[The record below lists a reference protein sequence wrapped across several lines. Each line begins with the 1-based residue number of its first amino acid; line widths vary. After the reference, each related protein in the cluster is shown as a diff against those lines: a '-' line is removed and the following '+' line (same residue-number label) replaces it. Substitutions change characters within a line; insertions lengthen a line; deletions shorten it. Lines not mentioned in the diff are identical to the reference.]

1 MIGGMSALGRLAIV
15 WLLLTASASACSRT
29 PPPDTSALDDD
40 AITVASFN
48 FPESVLLAE
57 LYAQALEGAGYRV
70 ERELDL
76 GTRELVAPAIIRGL
90 VELVPEYSGSAL
102 EFVAGPGSASP
113 DPAVTSA
120 ALAEELAH
128 RGIVALRP
136 SPAEDRNG
144 FVVTAETAEEH
155 GLQTVSDLA
164 RVSEGLILGG
174 PPECPT
180 RPLCLLGL
188 QDTYGARFGRFIPLD
203 EGGPL
208 TVAALRSGDIDVG
221 LLFTSDGAIEANDLV
236 LLEDDLHLQPAEN
249 VTPVLRPEVLER
261 FGDGVAEVLDAVS
274 ADLTT
279 EDLRAMNAAVSAGH
293 TPAEVAQTWLTARG
307 LDRLESAAPLGGR

>member
-1 MIGGMSALGRLAIV
+1 MLGRLAAAC
-15 WLLLTASASACSRT
+15 LLVTASASACSRM
-29 PPPDTSALDDD
+29 PAPDTSALEDD

-76 GTRELVAPAIIRGL
+76 GTRELVAPALERGL

-102 EFVAGPGSASP
+102 EFLAGPGSASA

-120 ALAEELAH
+120 ALADELAR
-128 RGIVALRP
+128 RGILALE
-136 SPAEDRNG
+136 SSSAEDRNG
-144 FVVTAETAEEH
+144 FVVTAETAAANSWA
-155 GLQTVSDLA
+155 TISDL
-164 RVSEGLILGG
+164 EGVASILTFGG

-180 RPLCLLGL
+180 RPLCLIGL
-188 QDTYGARFGRFIPLD
+188 QTAYGVRFGTVVPLD

-208 TVAALRSGDIDVG
+208 TVAALRSGDIHVG
-221 LLFTSDGAIEANDLV
+221 LLFTSDGAIQTNGFV
-236 LLEDDLHLQPAEN
+236 LLEDDRQLQPAEN
-249 VTPVLRPEVLER
+249 VTPVLRSEVLER
-261 FGDGVAEVLDAVS
+261 FGNGVAEALDAVS
-274 ADLTT
+274 AELTT

-293 TPAEVAQTWLTARG
+293 TPAEVVRTWLTARG
-307 LDRLESAAPLGGR
+307 LDRLESAAPLGGRR